1 MAQLLVRSIEEKVVR
16 KLKESA
22 GVHGIST
29 EEEHRRILRKALL
42 GPGAKRASL
51 KEYLRQ
57 MPDVGP
63 DELFERGPQ
72 PDREVAF

>member
-1 MAQLLVRSIEEKVVR
+1 MPQLLVRNIEEKVVR

-22 GVHGIST
+22 GVHGVST

-42 GPGAKRASL
+42 EPGVKRASL

-63 DELFERGPQ
+63 DDLFERGPQ
-72 PDREVAF
+72 PEREVAL

>member
-1 MAQLLVRSIEEKVVR
+1 MPQLLVRNIEEKVVR

-22 GVHGIST
+22 GFHGVST
-29 EEEHRRILRKALL
+29 EEEHRRILRRALL
-42 GPGAKRASL
+42 GSGAKSASL

-63 DELFERGPQ
+63 DDLFERGPQ
-72 PDREVAF
+72 PEREVAL